1 MPFTSPLVKPGAQE
15 IADEEMKHVE
25 FLRAALIALTGSVIG
40 RPALNLSS
48 SFTTLANLAG
58 LGSDFNAY
66 ANDMSFLLAAYV
78 FEDVGVT
85 AYHGAAPLISNKAI
99 LDKAAGI
106 LAVEAYHAGQI
117 RTALFAL
124 GAKTQTQAI
133 SNLRATL
140 DGTAGTENVD
150 DRGVGDASTP
160 TITNCSN
167 ALNGPLLGGFPTNNP
182 PGNNAIAYDRTPRQV
197 LNIVYGGKHA
207 KKGLFFPDGL
217 RGIITS

>member
-40 RPALNLSS
+40 RPAWNFSS

-106 LAVEAYHAGQI
+106 LAPQAYSRSRLTTLVRSAPRFSLSARKLKPRRSLTCAQPLMGLPAP
-117 RTALFAL
+117 RTLMIAASAMLQPQQLPTA
-124 GAKTQTQAI
+124 
-133 SNLRATL
+133 AT
-140 DGTAGTENVD
+140 
-150 DRGVGDASTP
+150 P
-160 TITNCSN
+160 
-167 ALNGPLLGGFPTNNP
+167 
-182 PGNNAIAYDRTPRQV
+182 
-197 LNIVYGGKHA
+197 
-207 KKGLFFPDGL
+207 
-217 RGIITS
+217 